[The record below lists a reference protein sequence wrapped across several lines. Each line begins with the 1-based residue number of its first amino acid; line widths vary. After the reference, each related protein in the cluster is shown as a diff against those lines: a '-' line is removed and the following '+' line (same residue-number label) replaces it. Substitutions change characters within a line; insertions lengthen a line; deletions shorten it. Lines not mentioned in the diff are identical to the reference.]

1 MLNKLWVQ
9 LTLAFSLVTIAG
21 LVIAAF
27 LANYQ
32 VSAQFRRFVVHD
44 QMSNPV
50 LLAPLV
56 DYYVQTGSWQGVEHV
71 LDEFRGPGG
80 MGGPWGMGGGMGAPG
95 MRRGA
100 PGLVLADAGGR
111 VVYTRDDSYSGQR
124 LSRQDRAS
132 AVPIS
137 VNNQVIGYMVIALPP
152 RNELTT
158 AAQTFLDQLNRVLL
172 QAGLIAGG
180 LGILIGLAI
189 ARGLSAPLGRL
200 AAAAH
205 RISRGELNQQVPV
218 RGSEEMAD
226 VARAFNN
233 MAVALQQA
241 EQLRR
246 NMVADIAHE
255 LRTPLT
261 VIQGNLQAILD
272 EIYPLEKAEIAGIYD
287 ETLMLSRLVNDLR
300 ELAQAEAGQLSLNI
314 QPIDLAAVI
323 NSAMSGF
330 EGLAQEQEVGLAV
343 TLPPTIPPIL
353 ADPDRVRQVLSNLT
367 SNALRHTPPGG
378 RVTITVDRLQTS
390 AASVHISICDT
401 GSGIPP
407 QDLPYI
413 FNRFWRAEKSRSR
426 YEGGS
431 GLGLAIARQ
440 LVEAQGGQI
449 GVESK
454 GIPGQGSC
462 FWFTLPIT
470 GASVT

>member
-1 MLNKLWVQ
+1 MFNKLWVQ

-21 LVIAAF
+21 LIMAAF

-32 VSAQFRRFVVHD
+32 VSTQFRRFVAHN
-44 QMSNPV
+44 QMSNPA

-56 DYYVQTGSWQGVEHV
+56 DYYAQNGSWQGVDRV
-71 LDEFRGPGG
+71 LNDFRSPGMMGGPGG
-80 MGGPWGMGGGMGAPG
+80 MGGMGAPG
-95 MRRGA
+95 LRRGA

-111 VVYTRDDSYSGQR
+111 IVYARDNSFLGQR
-124 LSRQDRAS
+124 LSRQDQANAVTIS
-132 AVPIS
+132 A
-137 VNNQVIGYMVIALPP
+137 NDQVIGYLVMALPL
-152 RNELTT
+152 RDELTT
-158 AAQTFLDQLNRVLL
+158 AAQAFLNQINRVLL

-180 LGILIGLAI
+180 LGILMGLAI

-205 RISRGELNQQVPV
+205 RISQGELNQQVPV

-226 VARAFNN
+226 VARAFND

-241 EQLRR
+241 GQLRR

-272 EIYPLEKAEIAGIYD
+272 EVYPLEKGEIAGIYD

-300 ELAQAEAGQLSLNI
+300 ELAQAEAGQLSLNV
-314 QPIDLAAVI
+314 QTIDLATVISSAV
-323 NSAMSGF
+323 SGF
-330 EGLAQEQEVGLAV
+330 EGLAQEQGVGLAV
-343 TLPPTIPPIL
+343 TMPPTIPPLL
-353 ADPDRVRQVLSNLT
+353 ADPDRVRQILSNLA

-378 RVTITVDRLQTS
+378 RVTITVDGLPGSTTAVR
-390 AASVHISICDT
+390 ISICDT

-407 QDLPYI
+407 QDLPYV

-462 FWFTLPIT
+462 FWFSLPVA
-470 GASVT
+470 GANAA

>member
-1 MLNKLWVQ
+1 MFNKLWVQ

-21 LVIAAF
+21 LIIAAF

-32 VSAQFRRFVVHD
+32 VSTQFRRFVVHN
-44 QMSNPV
+44 QMSNPA

-56 DYYVQTGSWQGVEHV
+56 DYYVQTGSWQGVDRV
-71 LDEFRGPGG
+71 LDDFRRPGM
-80 MGGPWGMGGGMGAPG
+80 MGGPWGMGGMNAPG
-95 MRRGA
+95 LRRGA

-111 VVYTRDDSYSGQR
+111 IVYAHDSSYLGQR
-124 LSRQDRAS
+124 LSRQDQANAVTIS
-132 AVPIS
+132 A
-137 VNNQVIGYMVIALPP
+137 NEQVIGYLVTALPL
-152 RNELTT
+152 RDELTT
-158 AAQTFLDQLNRVLL
+158 AAQTFLNQLNRVLL
-172 QAGLIAGG
+172 QAGMIAGG
-180 LGILIGLAI
+180 LGILMGLAI

-205 RISRGELNQQVPV
+205 RISQGELNQQVPV
-218 RGSEEMAD
+218 QGSEEMAD

-241 EQLRR
+241 GQLRR

-272 EIYPLEKAEIAGIYD
+272 EVYPLETAEIASIYD
-287 ETLMLSRLVNDLR
+287 ETLTLSRLVNDLR
-300 ELAQAEAGQLSLNI
+300 ELAQAEAGQLSLNM
-314 QPIDLAAVI
+314 QTIDLAAVI
-323 NSAMSGF
+323 NSTVSGF

-343 TLPPTIPPIL
+343 DLPPAIPSIL
-353 ADPDRVRQVLSNLT
+353 ADPDRVRQVLSNLA

-378 RVTITVDRLQTS
+378 RVTITVDGMQSTS
-390 AASVHISICDT
+390 AVVRISVCDT

-407 QDLPYI
+407 QDLPYV

-454 GIPGQGSC
+454 GTPGQGSC
-462 FWFTLPIT
+462 FWFTLPVA

>member
-32 VSAQFRRFVVHD
+32 VSTQFRRFVVHN
-44 QMSNPV
+44 QMSNPA

-56 DYYVQTGSWQGVEHV
+56 NYYVQTGSWQGVERV
-71 LDEFRGPGG
+71 LDSLRSAGG
-80 MGGPWGMGGGMGAPG
+80 MRGPWGMGSPG

-100 PGLVLADAGGR
+100 PGLVLADANGR
-111 VVYTRDDSYSGQR
+111 IVYARDSSYSGQT
-124 LSRQDRAS
+124 LNRQDLAN

-137 VNNQVIGYMVIALPP
+137 VDEQVVGYLVMALPL
-152 RNELTT
+152 RSELTT
-158 AAQTFLDQLNRVLL
+158 AAQAFLDRLNLVLL

-180 LGILIGLAI
+180 LGILMGLAI

-205 RISRGELNQQVPV
+205 HISQGELNQQVPV
-218 RGSEEMAD
+218 QGSEEMAE

-241 EQLRR
+241 GQLRR

-272 EIYPLEKAEIAGIYD
+272 EVYPLEKAEIAGIYD
-287 ETLMLSRLVNDLR
+287 ETLMLSRLVNDLA
-300 ELAQAEAGQLSLNI
+300 ELAQAEAGQLSLNV
-314 QPIDLAAVI
+314 QAIDLAAVV
-323 NSAMSGF
+323 NSAVAGF
-330 EGLAQEQEVGLAV
+330 EGLAQEQKVGLAV
-343 TLPPTIPPIL
+343 DLSPAIPPIL
-353 ADPDRVRQVLSNLT
+353 ADPDRVRQILSNLA

-378 RVTITVDRLQTS
+378 RITITVDRPQDN
-390 AASVHISICDT
+390 AAPVRISMCDT

-407 QDLPYI
+407 QDLPYV

-462 FWFTLPIT
+462 FWFTLPVA
-470 GASVT
+470 GASAT

>member
-1 MLNKLWVQ
+1 MFNKLWVQ

-21 LVIAAF
+21 LIIAAF
-27 LANYQ
+27 LANTQ
-32 VSAQFRRFVVHD
+32 VSTQFRRFVVHN
-44 QMSNPV
+44 QMTNPA

-56 DYYVQTGSWQGVEHV
+56 DHYVQTGSWQGVDRV
-71 LDEFRGPGG
+71 LDDFRRPGM
-80 MGGPWGMGGGMGAPG
+80 MGGPWNMGGMMGAPG
-95 MRRGA
+95 GLRRGA
-100 PGLVLADAGGR
+100 PGLVLADADGR
-111 VVYTRDDSYSGQR
+111 IVYAADRSFLGQM
-124 LSRQDRAS
+124 LSRQDRAN
-132 AVPIS
+132 AVPVS
-137 VNNQVIGYMVIALPP
+137 ANDQVIGYLVTALPP
-152 RNELTT
+152 RDELTA
-158 AAQTFLDQLNRVLL
+158 AAQTFLSQLNRVLL

-180 LGILIGLAI
+180 LGILMGLAI

-205 RISRGELNQQVPV
+205 RISQGELNQQVPV
-218 RGSEEMAD
+218 QGSEEMAD

-241 EQLRR
+241 GQLRR

-272 EIYPLEKAEIAGIYD
+272 EVYPLEKAEIAGIYD

-300 ELAQAEAGQLSLNI
+300 ELAQAEAGQLSLNV
-314 QPIDLAAVI
+314 QAVDLAAVI
-323 NSAMSGF
+323 NSAVSGF
-330 EGLAQEQEVGLAV
+330 EGLAQEQEVSLV
-343 TLPPTIPPIL
+343 VNLPPVIPSIL
-353 ADPDRVRQVLSNLT
+353 ADPDRVRQVLSNLA

-378 RVTITVDRLQTS
+378 RVSITVDGPQSS
-390 AASVHISICDT
+390 AAVRISICDT
-401 GSGIPP
+401 GPGIPP
-407 QDLPYI
+407 QDLPYV

-440 LVEAQGGQI
+440 LVEAQSGQI
-449 GVESK
+449 GVESE

-462 FWFTLPIT
+462 FWFTLPVT
-470 GASVT
+470 GANAT

>member
-1 MLNKLWVQ
+1 MFNKLWVQ

-21 LVIAAF
+21 LIIAAF
-27 LANYQ
+27 LANTQ
-32 VSAQFRRFVVHD
+32 VSTQFRRFVAHN
-44 QMSNPV
+44 QMSNPA

-56 DYYVQTGSWQGVEHV
+56 DYYVQNGSWQGVDRV
-71 LDEFRGPGG
+71 LDDFRSPGMMGGPGG
-80 MGGPWGMGGGMGAPG
+80 MGGMGAPG
-95 MRRGA
+95 LRRGA

-111 VVYTRDDSYSGQR
+111 IVYARDSSFFGQR
-124 LSRQDRAS
+124 LSRQDQANAVTIS
-132 AVPIS
+132 A
-137 VNNQVIGYMVIALPP
+137 NDQVIGYLVTALPP
-152 RNELTT
+152 RDELTT
-158 AAQTFLDQLNRVLL
+158 AAQTFLNQINRVLL

-205 RISRGELNQQVPV
+205 RISQGELNQQVPV

-226 VARAFNN
+226 VARAFND

-241 EQLRR
+241 GQLRR

-272 EIYPLEKAEIAGIYD
+272 EVYPLEKGEIAGIYD

-300 ELAQAEAGQLSLNI
+300 ELAQAEAGQLSLNV
-314 QPIDLAAVI
+314 QTIDLATVISSAV
-323 NSAMSGF
+323 SGF
-330 EGLAQEQEVGLAV
+330 EGLAQEQEVSLAV
-343 TLPPTIPPIL
+343 TLPPTIPPLL
-353 ADPDRVRQVLSNLT
+353 ADPDRVRQILSNLA

-378 RVTITVDRLQTS
+378 RVTITVDGLPGS
-390 AASVHISICDT
+390 AAAARISICDT

-407 QDLPYI
+407 QDLPYV

-462 FWFTLPIT
+462 FWFSLPVA
-470 GASVT
+470 GASAA